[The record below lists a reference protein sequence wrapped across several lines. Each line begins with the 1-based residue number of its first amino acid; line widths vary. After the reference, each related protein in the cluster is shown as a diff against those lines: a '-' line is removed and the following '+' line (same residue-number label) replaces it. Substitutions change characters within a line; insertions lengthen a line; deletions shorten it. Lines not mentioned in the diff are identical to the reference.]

1 MSRAIVGDMVLM
13 DVVRGIEFGLD
24 TEMSTGVIVQ
34 FGQLI
39 VGIIQ
44 VRLLIMGIVQVAKEL
59 VEYQIG
65 LAPYITFTYQFL
77 DQCIVLADIKLKLE
91 HLGLEKLQVEV
102 VSDMDPEKLQVKLIS
117 DIDLELVDHLVK
129 HLSYIEF
136 MVEYLDLMEPRAEWL
151 PIGTML
157 KS

>member
-1 MSRAIVGDMVLM
+1 MVLM

-24 TEMSTGVIVQ
+24 TEMSTGGIVQ

-39 VGIIQ
+39 VGIVQ
-44 VRLLIMGIVQVAKEL
+44 VRLLITGIAQVAKEL
-59 VEYQIG
+59 VEYQVG
-65 LAPYITFTYQFL
+65 LAPYITFAFQFL

-102 VSDMDPEKLQVKLIS
+102 VSDMDPEMLQAELVS
-117 DIDLELVDHLVK
+117 DMDLELVDHLVK
-129 HLSYIEF
+129 HLSDIEF
-136 MVEYLDLMEPRAEWL
+136 MVQYLDLMEPRAEWL
-151 PIGTML
+151 PIGTMP